1 MPAAGSRQVTAAVVG
16 IVIVAVLSAAAA
28 VLSPPGSEGL
38 PAGSSLSRDADGT
51 AAAFLT
57 LESLGYTVVR
67 WTEPLSSI
75 AGDPAAIVLVV
86 ADPAQAAS
94 NGDRRTIQTL
104 VANGAT
110 VLVTGCLGASFL
122 TDRAVAQP
130 LADPEERKYSP
141 RFRSPLTRQ
150 ASEISMAAACGATDL
165 GPSYLDLYADG
176 KGPVVRLARIGK
188 GLAVWWAGTTPIEN
202 RSIAAPGHLELFLAI
217 IGSQGRTV
225 LWDEFSHGQRRS
237 LYSYAAGTPLPWL
250 GVQALLIGLVAAAM
264 YARRRAPILE
274 RNAESRASSL
284 EFVDSMA
291 GLYARAVMTS
301 DAIRMAHARL
311 RRLLL
316 DVTRLPAS
324 TGDEALAAAGAAHVH
339 ATESE
344 LARALR
350 AGAEAQPGTPVDAA
364 KAVSLVRRLQTYAA
378 ALDR

>member
-1 MPAAGSRQVTAAVVG
+1 MPAAGSRQVTA
-16 IVIVAVLSAAAA
+16 
-28 VLSPPGSEGL
+28 
-38 PAGSSLSRDADGT
+38 ADGT